1 MISVLLKIKEGV
13 SDATSIFPVYAPY
26 FGRNLRQRDIESSG
40 FISHNL
46 FFKKKTTSVAEQD

>member
-40 FISHNL
+40 LSAIIYFSQ
-46 FFKKKTTSVAEQD
+46 KKTTSVAEQD